1 MVIKK
6 LRYGRSKHIHNPDG
20 IETVKL
26 LEENIGVKL
35 LDVDHGTV
43 LGI

>member
-6 LRYGRSKHIHNPDG
+6 LRYGKAKHIHNPDG
-20 IETVKL
+20 IETKT
-26 LEENIGVKL
+26 LEENIGGKV